1 MNQLP
6 NQSSSYWTQY
16 RKNEGNSKF
25 NSLQNDLETD
35 VVIVGA
41 GIVGILT
48 AYQLVN
54 KGVNVVLVE
63 ASEVMNGTTGHTTA
77 KISAQHGLIY
87 DKLINTVGEEK
98 AKLYYQANIDGL
110 EFIHSLYKEEKI
122 ECDYEKQD
130 AILYAETESYQ
141 KKVIAEFEA
150 YQKLGIAG
158 KLVEE
163 LPLPFPIKNAIIM
176 PEQAQ
181 FHPVKFLSHILNLFI
196 KKGGQVFEQT
206 PVETISDDEGPL
218 QVKAR
223 NGHTIYCNKVV
234 IASHYP
240 FYDMQGLYFSRLSP
254 QRSYIVAAEIK
265 EDDIPAGMYISADQ
279 PTRSIRH
286 THDGDKTLMLF
297 GGESHKTGQSEHPL
311 KHYEALKN
319 FAEKYYTVTDLPYRW
334 SAQDLE
340 TLDYVPYIGPYS
352 SMKDHIYV
360 ATGFAKWGMT
370 NGAVAAL
377 ILSDLVRGKENP
389 YYELFTPTRS
399 ETNIQA
405 AGKFIKEN
413 VNVAK
418 ELIKGKLTDKEINP
432 EELNLD
438 EGSIVNFN
446 GKRAGAYRDL
456 EGKVCV
462 VDTTCTHMGC
472 EVKWNDGERSWDCP
486 CHGSRFAPDGE
497 VLEGPAVKPLKRL
510 NE

>member
-1 MNQLP
+1 MSQLP
-6 NQSSSYWTQY
+6 NQSSSYWTQF
-16 RKNEGNSKF
+16 RKNHEELKF
-25 NSLQNDLETD
+25 DNLQNDLETD

-48 AYQLVN
+48 AYRLAN
-54 KGVNVVLVE
+54 KGVNVALVE

-77 KISAQHGLIY
+77 KITAQHGLIY

-98 AKLYYQANIDGL
+98 AKLYYEANMEGL
-110 EFIHSLYKEEKI
+110 EYIHSLYKEEEI
-122 ECDYEKQD
+122 DCDYEEQD
-130 AILYAETESYQ
+130 AILYAETDAYEEKILSEY
-141 KKVIAEFEA
+141 EA
-150 YQKLGIAG
+150 YQKLGIPG
-158 KLVEE
+158 RLVEE
-163 LPLPFPIKNAIIM
+163 VPLPFPIKKAIIM
-176 PEQAQ
+176 SQQAQ
-181 FHPVKFLSHILNLFI
+181 FHPVKFLSHLLNLFV

-206 PVETISDDEGPL
+206 PVETITEGDEGPV
-218 QVKAR
+218 QVKLK

-254 QRSYIVAAEIK
+254 KRSYIVAAEIK
-265 EDDIPAGMYISADQ
+265 EEAPAGMYISADQ

-286 THDGDKTLMLF
+286 TKDGEKTLMLF

-311 KHYEALKN
+311 KHYEALRD
-319 FAEKYYTVTDLPYRW
+319 FAERYYTVNDLPYRW

-360 ATGFAKWGMT
+360 ATGFAKWGMS

-389 YYELFTPTRS
+389 YFDLFTPTRS
-399 ETNIQA
+399 ETNVQT

-413 VNVAK
+413 ANVAK
-418 ELIKGKLTDKEINP
+418 ELIKGKLTDKDISP
-432 EELNLD
+432 DELKPD
-438 EGSIVNFN
+438 EGSIVTFN

-456 EGKVCV
+456 EGKICV
-462 VDTTCTHMGC
+462 VDTTCTHLGC

-486 CHGSRFAPDGE
+486 CHGSRFAADGK
-497 VLEGPAVKPLKRL
+497 VIEGPAVKPLERL
-510 NE
+510 N